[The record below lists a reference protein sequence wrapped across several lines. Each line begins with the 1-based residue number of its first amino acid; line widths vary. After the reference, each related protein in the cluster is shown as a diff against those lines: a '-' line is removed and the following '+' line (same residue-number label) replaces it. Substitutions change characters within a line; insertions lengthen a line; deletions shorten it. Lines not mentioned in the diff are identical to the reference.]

1 MVNAAHS
8 IALACELFPY
18 LALLAAVLL
27 IPHCIMEGRR

>member
-1 MVNAAHS
+1 MNHLHS

-27 IPHCIMEGRR
+27 VPHCIMEGRR